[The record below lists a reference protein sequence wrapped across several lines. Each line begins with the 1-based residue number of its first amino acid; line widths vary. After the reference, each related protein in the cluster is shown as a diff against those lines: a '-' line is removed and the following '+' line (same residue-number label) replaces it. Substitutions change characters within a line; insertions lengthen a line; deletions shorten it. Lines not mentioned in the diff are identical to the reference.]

1 MKIDVESMARV
12 LDIKEKELSL
22 QKKETGGLRE
32 DNERLNRMYLLI

>member
-1 MKIDVESMARV
+1 MKLDVESMARV

-22 QKKETGGLRE
+22 QKKQTGGLRE